1 MNSEK
6 QAQESSGCMFLDTLE
21 IDTIG
26 EILNISMGAAAT
38 TVSTL
43 LNRKVSITTPTVRCI
58 KTDEFEIEE
67 LEPADGVEIEY
78 IKGLHGSNLL
88 VMKRKDVRTIV
99 DLLLG
104 ESISESEEELTEMQ
118 VSALSEIM
126 NQMMGSS
133 STALADFFG
142 KSISISI
149 PRRFDVEN
157 VKEKISEA
165 GFDGI
170 IVTVSFLFKV
180 EGLIDSTF
188 CTILPLDFTRELVK
202 FAMEMSANGS
212 PPETAPAKAGTAPEP
227 EGAAAGAAAREEK
240 PGAAPAGEE
249 TAGDREPG
257 EDSKEENILTKP
269 GYDRRALQK
278 VNVQPL
284 KLVSFDED
292 GSGGGVIEDT
302 GNLDLIMDVPLEI
315 TVEIGRAKK
324 LIKEILELEQ
334 GSILEISKQAG
345 DSVDVVV
352 NGRLMARGDVVVVDD
367 NFGVRLTE
375 IVSIKEIFRYL

>member
-1 MNSEK
+1 
-6 QAQESSGCMFLDTLE
+6 MFLDTLE

-142 KSISISI
+142 KSIGISI

-170 IVTVSFLFKV
+170 IVTVSFLFEV

-212 PPETAPAKAGTAPEP
+212 PPETAPAKAGAAPEP
-227 EGAAAGAAAREEK
+227 EDAREEK

-284 KLVSFDED
+284 KLVSFDQD
-292 GSGGGVIEDT
+292 GSGGGVFEDT

-375 IVSIKEIFRYL
+375 IVSTKEIFRYL

>member
-1 MNSEK
+1 
-6 QAQESSGCMFLDTLE
+6 MFLDTLE

-142 KSISISI
+142 KSIGISI

-170 IVTVSFLFKV
+170 IVTVSFLFEV

-202 FAMEMSANGS
+202 FAMEISANGS

-324 LIKEILELEQ
+324 LIREILELEQ

-375 IVSIKEIFRYL
+375 IVSTKEIFRYL

>member
-1 MNSEK
+1 MNSGK

-375 IVSIKEIFRYL
+375 IVSTKEIFRYL

>member
-1 MNSEK
+1 M
-6 QAQESSGCMFLDTLE
+6 E

-58 KTDEFEIEE
+58 KTNEFEIEE

-126 NQMMGSS
+126 NQMMGFS

-157 VKEKISEA
+157 VKEKISDA

-170 IVTVSFLFKV
+170 IVTVSFLFEV

-202 FAMEMSANGS
+202 FAMEMSNGS
-212 PPETAPAKAGTAPEP
+212 PPETARNSRPRAEP
-227 EGAAAGAAAREEK
+227 EEAAPCGSARRK
-240 PGAAPAGEE
+240 PGAAPDGEE
-249 TAGDREPG
+249 QPEPG
-257 EDSKEENILTKP
+257 A
-269 GYDRRALQK
+269 R
-278 VNVQPL
+278 
-284 KLVSFDED
+284 
-292 GSGGGVIEDT
+292 
-302 GNLDLIMDVPLEI
+302 EI
-315 TVEIGRAKK
+315 Q
-324 LIKEILELEQ
+324 Q
-334 GSILEISKQAG
+334 GKSS
-345 DSVDVVV
+345 
-352 NGRLMARGDVVVVDD
+352 
-367 NFGVRLTE
+367 
-375 IVSIKEIFRYL
+375 

>member
-1 MNSEK
+1 
-6 QAQESSGCMFLDTLE
+6 MFLDTLE

-58 KTDEFEIEE
+58 KTNEFEIEE

-170 IVTVSFLFKV
+170 IVTVSFLFEV

-249 TAGDREPG
+249 TAGNREPG
-257 EDSKEENILTKP
+257 EDSTEENILTKP